1 MIPFQKILALVIRT
15 FSKPMLGWLQKSQKQ
30 NKMTYTRWIFVAFG
44 RRYHH
49 FEHWLNHTVLKTT
62 HKRQVAQLK

>member
-15 FSKPMLGWLQKSQKQ
+15 FSKPMLGWLQKSQKE

-44 RRYHH
+44 RRYHR
-49 FEHWLNHTVLKTT
+49 F
-62 HKRQVAQLK
+62 